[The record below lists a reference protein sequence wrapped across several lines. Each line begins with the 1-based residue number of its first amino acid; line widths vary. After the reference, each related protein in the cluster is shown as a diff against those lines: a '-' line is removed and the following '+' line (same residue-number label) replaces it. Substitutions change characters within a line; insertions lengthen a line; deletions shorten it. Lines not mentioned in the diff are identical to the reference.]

1 MPSVLNQNVT
11 RAETP
16 PQTRAAFRP
25 LVILWLFFL
34 VLGGIATPG
43 AADQGEES
51 SVHRFELLTGLSALV
66 DDTGGL
72 TILISGLPSPLLRAE
87 PVSMTD
93 SRRRRPSDSFNT
105 VVSEGVEGG
114 HRGFSS
120 QADDDRDGRIDE
132 DPLDGKDNDQDG
144 KIDEDFAAISDAM
157 VAVHLRNHGVQMEYY
172 HWGHPSLGTTVFLN
186 AGGSQ
191 KAAGQG
197 TYRIRTSGP
206 EWQETGIISLLHAVI
221 GKPEK
226 DDLVAFVSRV
236 SRDEMIPQN
245 DPCSAGTDLWLGV
258 MILDRDSLTR
268 FLLEGDRLD
277 LPLGAEPV
285 PLAVCTADSWLQLN
299 RIMGEARRLYE
310 GLTDPVDNRQA
321 RWIVPPACSVCRS
334 SSVPGFDLNKAT
346 NGALTLSAGISPGQC
361 GLLDP
366 DLFRVD
372 GRPLGAPREIRWQ
385 PAGGR
390 GSTINWGCATAAN
403 LRVGDRDGTASFLH
417 LTSLLSHQAR
427 GRLEFVFD
435 PREDI
440 LADAP
445 DNVWDAPVEISG
457 RYLDGRPFE
466 AYPEAT
472 TPEERDDSANMA
484 ASLIPAP
491 ETVEEVARGF
501 VEDRAR
507 LLKSD
512 RHNLSLSPDL
522 LIGWPN
528 PFNDVISI
536 RFTVPRTMKEAFV
549 WKDNKEQPTEIN
561 LEGDVPWPGG
571 QPGVSVKIYSIN
583 GQELVTLH
591 SATLGAGDYTA
602 RWNGTDAFGR
612 KVASGTYFCK
622 LQMDDWSVTRRLV
635 FIR

>member
-1 MPSVLNQNVT
+1 MRIALVQQRATRGKQANRARGLEAAEKAAAQGAQLICFAELAFEPFYPQRPTDGNVADLAEPIPGPTTEAFAALASRHQVAVVLN
-11 RAETP
+11 
-16 PQTRAAFRP
+16 
-25 LVILWLFFL
+25 LF
-34 VLGGIATPG
+34 
-43 AADQGEES
+43 E
-51 SVHRFELLTGLSALV
+51 
-66 DDTGGL
+66 
-72 TILISGLPSPLLRAE
+72 
-87 PVSMTD
+87 
-93 SRRRRPSDSFNT
+93 
-105 VVSEGVEGG
+105 
-114 HRGFSS
+114 
-120 QADDDRDGRIDE
+120 RDGEHTYDASPVID
-132 DPLDGKDNDQDG
+132 
-144 KIDEDFAAISDAM
+144 
-157 VAVHLRNHGVQMEYY
+157 
-172 HWGHPSLGTTVFLN
+172 
-186 AGGSQ
+186 
-191 KAAGQG
+191 
-197 TYRIRTSGP
+197 
-206 EWQETGIISLLHAVI
+206 
-221 GKPEK
+221 
-226 DDLVAFVSRV
+226 
-236 SRDEMIPQN
+236 
-245 DPCSAGTDLWLGV
+245 
-258 MILDRDSLTR
+258 
-268 FLLEGDRLD
+268 
-277 LPLGAEPV
+277 
-285 PLAVCTADSWLQLN
+285 
-299 RIMGEARRLYE
+299 
-310 GLTDPVDNRQA
+310 
-321 RWIVPPACSVCRS
+321 
-334 SSVPGFDLNKAT
+334 
-346 NGALTLSAGISPGQC
+346 
-361 GLLDP
+361 
-366 DLFRVD
+366 VD
-372 GRPLGAPREIRWQ
+372 GRLLGAPREIRWQ

-390 GSTINWGCATAAN
+390 GSTITWGCATAGN
-403 LRVGDRDGTASFLH
+403 LRDGDRDGTASFLH
-417 LTSLLSHQAR
+417 LTSLLNHQAR

-445 DNVWDAPVEISG
+445 DSAWDAPVEISG

-472 TPEERDDSANMA
+472 TPEDRDDSANMA

-561 LEGDVPWPGG
+561 LEGEVPWPGG